1 MLRSGAGHSNDA
13 DGMSAVEAALSE
25 AMKGLGDVAV
35 DAAFLFLTYHHMGD
49 AAAMVDVVIDRVETE
64 AVFGCSGMGVLTD
77 ARENDREPG
86 VAVLVLGGDHLE
98 VTPLVAEGDDAG
110 IRIGEQVAARGTE
123 DALLVLMCGI
133 YSNPAACLEQIAE
146 IAGDVPVVGG
156 VASGNPWP
164 WGSTSPRTLQW
175 CGRWIG
181 EHGVVVAL
189 LTGIKVATGVAQGCQ
204 PFGQAYA
211 ITRAEG
217 NVIQQIAFV
226 PAIDALKEALN
237 TLSAEE
243 RADLR
248 NNVFVGLAMDEY
260 AIERGRGDF
269 LIRGLTHIDEQF
281 GRDCG

>member
-1 MLRSGAGHSNDA
+1 M
-13 DGMSAVEAALSE
+13 
-25 AMKGLGDVAV
+25 
-35 DAAFLFLTYHHMGD
+35 
-49 AAAMVDVVIDRVETE
+49 
-64 AVFGCSGMGVLTD
+64 
-77 ARENDREPG
+77 
-86 VAVLVLGGDHLE
+86 
-98 VTPLVAEGDDAG
+98 
-110 IRIGEQVAARGTE
+110 
-123 DALLVLMCGI
+123 
-133 YSNPAACLEQIAE
+133 
-146 IAGDVPVVGG
+146 
-156 VASGNPWP
+156 
-164 WGSTSPRTLQW
+164 
-175 CGRWIG
+175 
-181 EHGVVVAL
+181 VVAL

-269 LIRGLTHIDEQF
+269 LIRGLTHIDEHSGAIAVNEQVSV
-281 GRDCG
+281 GQTIHLIGARPMQGMKIW